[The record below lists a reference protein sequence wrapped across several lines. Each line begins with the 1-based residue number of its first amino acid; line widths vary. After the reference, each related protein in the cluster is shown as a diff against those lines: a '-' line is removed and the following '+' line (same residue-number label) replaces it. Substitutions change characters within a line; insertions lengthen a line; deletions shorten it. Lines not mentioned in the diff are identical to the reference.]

1 MAQGKE
7 SFLYSENIV
16 KKGSQAQAGEQKN
29 VQKRLIKNVL
39 PLLVEQSELANS
51 NTDIGAFIYS

>member
-7 SFLYSENIV
+7 SYLYSENIV

-39 PLLVEQSELANS
+39 PLLVEQSKLANS
-51 NTDIGAFIYS
+51 NTDFGAFIHS